1 MEISYIANIL
11 LPILKYYVA
20 LATCNNKS
28 YIPFFKLEFLNFY
41 LYLENYLL
49 SDKSFEKTF
58 IRFRRL
64 HSTEKN

>member
-1 MEISYIANIL
+1 MEFSYIANIL
-11 LPILKYYVA
+11 QPILKYYVE
-20 LATCNNKS
+20 LATCNNKL
-28 YIPFFKLEFLNFY
+28 YIPFFKFEFLNFY

-58 IRFRRL
+58 IRFKRL

>member
-1 MEISYIANIL
+1 MFKFYQVHLHVFIMEFSYIANIL

-20 LATCNNKS
+20 LATCNNKL

-49 SDKSFEKTF
+49 SE
-58 IRFRRL
+58 
-64 HSTEKN
+64 